1 MEGFSM
7 RLSTAPLVSLALIGW
22 CLAQPPAQAEPATAT
37 PIGSCV
43 VIQTTATPVEIP
55 VGLRAAGSC
64 EIAEGGTGLCTA
76 QIVPTGPDLVL
87 DVTDNLGQPQCLRLA
102 GDDPCVF
109 VQNGPVVFQSDRQA
123 TQSFSAGSHRVRM
136 TSMIRQKRFQQ
147 TIADLPASPKF
158 SLHAGQLFDVIRNK
172 SSVAARLEC
181 TMANGDQRIFPIV
194 GESNPSP
201 NIVFVSKN
209 TADPMLDIL
218 TYRVTQ

>member
-1 MEGFSM
+1 M
-7 RLSTAPLVSLALIGW
+7 RPSIVPLMPIALIA
-22 CLAQPPAQAEPATAT
+22 CFVDQASAQAQPGPAGPAV
-37 PIGSCV
+37 IGSCV
-43 VIQTTATPVEIP
+43 VIQTAATPVEIP
-55 VGLRAAGSC
+55 IGLRAAGSC
-64 EIAEGGTGLCTA
+64 ETAEGGAGLCTA
-76 QIVPTGPDLVL
+76 QIVPTGPDIVL

-109 VQNGPVVFQSDRQA
+109 VQNGPVIFQSDRQA

-136 TSMIRQKRFQQ
+136 TAMIRQKRLQQ
-147 TIADLPASPKF
+147 TIADLPAGPKF
-158 SLHAGQLFDVIRNK
+158 ALHAGQLFDVMRSK

-181 TMANGDQRIFPIV
+181 TMANGDQRILPIV

-209 TADPMLDIL
+209 SADPMLDIL